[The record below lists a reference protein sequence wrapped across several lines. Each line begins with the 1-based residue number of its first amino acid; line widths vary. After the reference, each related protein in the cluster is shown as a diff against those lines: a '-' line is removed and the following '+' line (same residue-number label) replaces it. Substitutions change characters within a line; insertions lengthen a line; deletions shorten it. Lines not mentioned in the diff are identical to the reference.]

1 MKKQLFNWFVK
12 KEKTFTV
19 DEVSQLV
26 EEIKEFNAGAIDA
39 YLTKH
44 ADKAFEA
51 WLNEHKEVKAL
62 ALSLASECTKCDCSC
77 PHCSKCDCCKLG

>member
-1 MKKQLFNWFVK
+1 MKKLLDWFFK
-12 KEKTFTV
+12 KEVTFTV
-19 DEVSQLV
+19 TEVTELV
-26 EEIKEFNAGAIDA
+26 EKIKVFNAGAIDP

-77 PHCSKCDCCKLG
+77 LHCSKCDCCKLG